1 MKLFGGVAEVIEDDS
16 RLDTGNAA
24 CGIDLEDVG
33 HVLREIQDDRDVA
46 ALSGERGSPATAEQR
61 CAEFTAER
69 EGGKDV
75 VGVAREHYANRNL
88 AIVGAVS
95 RIESAALVVEAHI
108 AAKVL
113 SQGLGQP
120 QGIGERRLWGWCNV
134 FECVVHGPVEWNDYF
149 FATVLI

>member
-1 MKLFGGVAEVIEDDS
+1 VIEDDS

-46 ALSGERGSPATAEQR
+46 ALSGERGSSTSAKKR
-61 CAEFTAER
+61 GAEFATKTDCGENIVR
-69 EGGKDV
+69 
-75 VGVAREHYANRNL
+75 VAREHYANRDL

-95 RIESAALVVEAHI
+95 RIESAALVVEAHV

-120 QGIGERRLWGWCNV
+120 QGIGEGRLWGWCNV